1 MFRTQE
7 QLFLRKCIS
16 YFIYNKHLPVDV
28 LGRCTS
34 LSNSMMI
41 IKTKYSNKRE
51 QVKRYAQYGLRIMH
65 IVNDKENSNN
75 KHLLIGQGKRNTYIV
90 LKTNEIML
98 ADMLKVKESTG
109 KELIIKV
116 LGTCIYDE
124 NSIIL

>member
-1 MFRTQE
+1 
-7 QLFLRKCIS
+7 
-16 YFIYNKHLPVDV
+16 
-28 LGRCTS
+28 
-34 LSNSMMI
+34 MI